1 MARYRIGLMG
11 VTTSSDYPYSIRL
24 GVQNTIEEL
33 GHTLVHITELIPA
46 HAVGTL
52 PNPDAYIRLSVEIA
66 SRLDLDAVIYPVG
79 CTATYLAGDSDKA
92 LSFLQLLDPAHT
104 LVMEREVPGYRCVTK
119 NNAPG
124 MHECMRYLIETCGY
138 TKIAFVSGPEHSKGA
153 HERESIYFDEMAAH
167 GLPTPP
173 GLFARSTFAGG
184 NPDVIS
190 KIIDE
195 HPDVEAIACACDLI
209 AYDAYTAI
217 GNHGL
222 TVGSNI
228 AVTGFDDHP
237 RSSHIDPPLSTV
249 HMSGY
254 DFGCVAAREAVLLCE
269 GLPQHDRIL
278 NSRFVARNSCG
289 EDARSGIDYFRELL
303 REDTFPAEK
312 FVDIVVDSTLSM
324 AGPKVERDF
333 RARTARFID
342 TVRSSYREHLAHP
355 KEDVPLFSAQDLAA
369 LFAHDYREH
378 LSLEGF
384 HTVCITLLE
393 TLLEESPDEDAN
405 WVIEQISNLHLRIAR
420 LLNDAT
426 HERASSINRREWLT
440 FHMVDSALRESGNPT
455 KAVRIMLEQ
464 LAEVGVVEADLFFLA
479 EPVEFIGARS
489 LGLSDSLTPVGRVA
503 HGHAEVA
510 NLEQT
515 IPLQGLLRQVL
526 PRYGED
532 ARCTIGGLLAGNE
545 LVGVA
550 MLDASTL
557 TDVGQLMALLNLGF
571 ALKHLQMIA
580 NEREMNE
587 ILSKNNLL
595 LRQQSQHDEMT
606 GLLNRRG
613 FMNLLNARLV
623 ECLGETAALLFLD
636 LDGLKTINDTLGH
649 DVGDEAIRVTASVLR
664 NHIPADGLICRLGGD
679 EFLAF
684 VRVPTQTEL
693 TAITSAIQRGI
704 ARYNEKYDK
713 PFKLSISSGASTFS
727 IDDETPAQVAQLM
740 VEADEQLYEMKR
752 KRKESRSYQG

>member
-11 VTTSSDYPYSIRL
+11 VTTSSDYPRSIRL
-24 GVQNTIEEL
+24 GIQNTIEEL
-33 GHTLVHITELIPA
+33 GHTLIHITELIPS

-79 CTATYLAGDSDKA
+79 CTATYLSGDSAKA
-92 LSFLQLLDPAHT
+92 LSFLQSLDPANT

-119 NNAPG
+119 DNAPG
-124 MHECMRYLIETCGY
+124 MHECMRYLIETCGF

-153 HERESIYFDEMAAH
+153 HEREGIYFEEMAAH
-167 GLPTPP
+167 GLETPE

-184 NPDVIS
+184 RPDIIG

-195 HPDVEAIACACDLI
+195 HPDVQAIACACDLI
-209 AYDAYTAI
+209 AYDAYAAI
-217 GNHGL
+217 GERGL
-222 TVGSNI
+222 TVGDDI

-237 RSSHIDPPLSTV
+237 RSAHIDPPMSTV

-254 DFGCVAAREAVLLCE
+254 DFGCVAAREAVRLCE

-278 NSRFVARNSCG
+278 NSHFVARNSCG
-289 EDARSGIDYFRELL
+289 ENVRSSIEYFRELL
-303 REDTFPAEK
+303 REETFPAEK

-333 RARTARFID
+333 RARTAHFID
-342 TVRSSYREHLAHP
+342 TVRASYRAHLAHP
-355 KEDVPLFSAQDLAA
+355 EEDVLLFSAQDLAA
-369 LFAHDYREH
+369 LFAHDYRDH

-384 HTVCITLLE
+384 HTVSITLLE
-393 TLLEESPDEDAN
+393 ALLEESPDEDAN
-405 WVIEQISNLHLRIAR
+405 WVVEQISYLHLRIAR

-426 HERASSINRREWLT
+426 QERASSINRREWLT
-440 FHMVDSALRESGNPT
+440 FHMVDSALRESADPT

-464 LAEVGVVEADLFFLA
+464 LAEIGVVEADLFFLA
-479 EPVEFIGARS
+479 EPVEFTGARS
-489 LGLSDSLTPVGRVA
+489 FGLSDRLTPVGRVA

-510 NLEQT
+510 DQGQT
-515 IPLQGLLRQVL
+515 IPLQGLLSHVL

-532 ARCTIGGLLAGNE
+532 ASCTIGGLIAGNE

-580 NEREMNE
+580 NEREMNA

-613 FMNLLNARLV
+613 FMNLLYTRLEELV
-623 ECLGETAALLFLD
+623 GETAALLFLD

-649 DVGDEAIRVTASVLR
+649 DMGDEAIRVTGSVLR
-664 NHIPADGLICRLGGD
+664 NQIPEDGLICRLGGD

-684 VRVPTQTEL
+684 VRVPTETTL
-693 TAITSAIQRGI
+693 DTIKDAVQRGI
-704 ARYNEKYDK
+704 ARYNEKYDR
-713 PFKLSISSGASTFS
+713 PFKLSISSGAAVFS
-727 IDDETPAQVAQLM
+727 IDDDSPTQVAQLM

-752 KRKESRSYQG
+752 QRKESRSYQG